1 MTSRILLFVIV
12 EMGLLFL
19 AMSGVTLL
27 WRSAPALSWENL
39 AFLIGQALIPTL
51 CFFVSFYGND
61 LYNLRAIKSL
71 HEFYRYFAWAL

>member
-1 MTSRILLFVIV
+1 
-12 EMGLLFL
+12 
-19 AMSGVTLL
+19 
-27 WRSAPALSWENL
+27 
-39 AFLIGQALIPTL
+39 LIPTL